1 MRVGCPQSAKSF
13 GLMLGIELGKLG
25 KRAQPTPSQIL
36 VAHFSFRVAKAV
48 QRTARVAFRIL
59 L

>member
-1 MRVGCPQSAKSF
+1 MRVGCPKSAKSF

-25 KRAQPTPSQIL
+25 KRSQPTPSQIL
-36 VAHFSFRVAKAV
+36 VAHLSRVAKAV